1 MTYLLI
7 AVGGALGALG
17 RYSAAGWVHTWAGD
31 AYPWGTL
38 LVNVVG
44 AAMLGLFY
52 RTAEALLVSPGTRAF
67 VAIGFLGAF
76 TTFST
81 FSYEAAALLQDGEW
95 GAAALYSLGSV
106 ALGLVGVFFGF
117 WLASLALRTGG

>member
-7 AVGGALGALG
+7 AIGGALGALG
-17 RYSAAGWVHTWAGD
+17 RYTAAGWVHAWAGD

-38 LVNVVG
+38 VVNILGSVV
-44 AAMLGLFY
+44 LGFFY
-52 RTAEALLVSPGTRAF
+52 RAAEALLVSPGTRAF
-67 VAIGFLGAF
+67 VGIGFLGAF

-81 FSYEAAALLQDGEW
+81 FSYETAALLQDREW

-106 ALGLVGVFFGF
+106 ALGLAGAFLGF

>member
-1 MTYLLI
+1 MIYLLV

-17 RYSAAGWVHTWAGD
+17 RYTAAGWVHAWAGD

-38 LVNVVG
+38 VVNIVG
-44 AAMLGLFY
+44 AALLGFFY
-52 RTAEALLVSPGTRAF
+52 RTAEALLISPGTRAF
-67 VAIGFLGAF
+67 VALGFLGAF

-81 FSYEAAALLQDGEW
+81 FSYETAALLQDGEW
-95 GAAALYSLGSV
+95 TAAALYSLGSV
-106 ALGLVGVFFGF
+106 LLGLFGVFIGF